1 MNKTHIRA
9 YTKALQEAR
18 SHRQAALEIEL
29 SVGMAVMFEC
39 APSKRLGRETLITIY
54 HATGWQCEKPGALDW
69 RAVNRRISAVIA
81 LYDFLQ
87 KNDEVTSQIDGRKTT
102 DAVEALRP
110 MVAALKLTS
119 VNEVLIATDR
129 QRPPKKAPGHVEGLR
144 IDAGH
149 IHVTIPKSA
158 TREDL
163 IALATQL
170 MTMAASE
177 AFVQPATAVPESHEA
192 LAGEPA

>member
-9 YTKALQEAR
+9 YTKVLQEAR

-29 SVGMAVMFEC
+29 SVGMAVMYEC

-54 HATGWQCEKPGALDW
+54 HATGWQCDKPGSIDW

-87 KNDEVTSQIDGRKTT
+87 KNDEVTTQIGPLKTT
-102 DAVEALRP
+102 EAVEALRP

-129 QRPPKKAPGHVEGLR
+129 QRPPKRTGHVEGVR

-177 AFVQPATAVPESHEA
+177 AFVQPAQAVPESHEA